1 MEQIWEFLN
10 VHPRQ
15 IQEVFHI
22 KLMQL
27 VIFKEY
33 TALVMLIRMDNWD
46 MQVAQEE
53 LQMEKYILLH
63 VVPV

>member
-27 VIFKEY
+27 VISKEY
-33 TALVMLIRMDNWD
+33 IALVMLIRMDNWD
-46 MQVAQEE
+46 MQAAAADRK
-53 LQMEKYILLH
+53 MEKCILLH